1 MYPLDVHS
9 RRILSRE
16 LLESRRA
23 AAHRPGP
30 GSGSGPRATVGRW
43 LVAAGLRLAPDAQ
56 PALRPTHPEAC
67 VASPGPIVAVNAAR
81 RAA

>member
-1 MYPLDVHS
+1 VYPLDVQS

-16 LLESRRA
+16 LFASRRA
-23 AAHRPGP
+23 AARRPSRGRGP
-30 GSGSGPRATVGRW
+30 GPRATVGRW

-56 PALRPTHPEAC
+56 PALRPAQPGAC
-67 VASPGPIVAVNAAR
+67 VASPGPIVAVDAAR